1 MLTLVLGGTRS
12 GKSRYAEQCAS
23 ASKKSVIYVA
33 TATADDEEMCQ
44 RIERHRNYRP
54 AHWHTVEEPVCLADT
69 IHQYLDEGHFIL
81 VECLT
86 LWLNNILFD
95 SQGQLQESVFKK
107 QSDAL
112 IKMLTTI
119 PGNIALVS
127 NEVGLGVVAMD
138 KNTRRFVDEAGFL
151 HQKIAKLSDRVVFLT
166 AGIPRIIK

>member
-44 RIERHRNYRP
+44 RIERHRNCRP

-69 IHQYLDEGHFIL
+69 IHRYLDESHFIL

-86 LWLNNILFD
+86 LWLSNILFD
-95 SQGQLQESVFKK
+95 NQGQLQESVFKK
-107 QSDAL
+107 QSEAL
-112 IKMLTTI
+112 IKILATVSGDI
-119 PGNIALVS
+119 VFVS

-151 HQKIAKLSDRVVFLT
+151 HQQIAKLSDRVVFLT
-166 AGIPRIIK
+166 AGIPHILK